1 MTRDRCTGLVALMLG
16 ILTAAATSQLPPS
29 TIANDIGPKA
39 FPYITSFIL
48 IVSSHEQNSKKQVIS
63 MVSGHG

>member
-48 IVSSHEQNSKKQVIS
+48 IVSGALLTIS
-63 MVSGHG
+63 GK